1 LKTSE
6 NKVKNQ
12 KRVYEA
18 YLDKRAH
25 MQEFVDKF
33 RFNAKRASLVQSRI
47 KAIEKLDEEAPEDV
61 VVEQVWRFSVENP
74 EQLGI
79 PIIEVNDIY
88 FDYDKEKEK
97 EEVREGKGRWRAA
110 EKLLMTLNSSLRSS
124 PLRCSSAR

>member
-1 LKTSE
+1 MKTSE

>member
-1 LKTSE
+1 MKTSE

-33 RFNAKRASLVQSRI
+33 RFNAKRASVVQSRI